1 VTVDERPPVL
11 LVPGYLASPPV
22 YGRMAERLLARGAAS
37 VTVAPV
43 WTPDWLLSIGR
54 GFGPL
59 VTRTSRAVSRA
70 SRQAGGRPLL
80 VIGHSAGGLLARLAT
95 SPTPYQGHRG
105 GVAEACG
112 ALVTLGT
119 PQAVT
124 EAARQTFR
132 AGFDAIRFL
141 DASVPGAWF
150 APRTGYVAVG
160 SRCVQGVA
168 ATDPDP
174 GRRIAGRL
182 YTLLGGEAART
193 EWGDGL
199 VVEPASRLD
208 GARIVTLD
216 GIIHAPGLPRPWYG
230 SDEGLDGWWEV
241 AVSAWRE
248 ALGAR
253 RTLVSSAR

>member
-1 VTVDERPPVL
+1 MTADERPSVL
-11 LVPGYLASPPV
+11 LVPGFLASPPI
-22 YGRMAERLLARGAAS
+22 YGRMAERLLARGAGS

-43 WTPDWLLSIGR
+43 WTPDWLLSMAR

-59 VTRTSRAVSRA
+59 VTRTSRAVRHA

-80 VIGHSAGGLLARLAT
+80 VIAHSAGGLLARLAT
-95 SPTPYQGHRG
+95 SPTPFQGHRG

-141 DASVPGAWF
+141 DARVPGAWF

-160 SRCVQGVA
+160 SHCIQGENA
-168 ATDPDP
+168 ADPD
-174 GRRIAGRL
+174 GRRRIAGRL
-182 YTLLGGEAART
+182 YTLLEGEAART

-199 VVEPASRLD
+199 ISEAASRLD
-208 GARIVTLD
+208 GASIVTLE
-216 GIIHAPGLPRPWYG
+216 GIIHAPGLSTPWYG
-230 SDEGLDGWWEV
+230 SDEGLDGWWPI
-241 AVSAWRE
+241 ALDAWRE
-248 ALGAR
+248 ALEAR
-253 RTLVSSAR
+253 SLA

>member
-1 VTVDERPPVL
+1 VTAEERPAVL
-11 LVPGYLASPPV
+11 LVPGFLGSPPM

-59 VTRTSRAVSRA
+59 LTRTSRAVRRA

-95 SPTPYQGHRG
+95 SPTPYKGHRG
-105 GVAEACG
+105 GVAEVVG

-119 PQAVT
+119 PHVMA
-124 EAARQTFR
+124 ESAGPTFR
-132 AGFDAIRFL
+132 AGYEAVRFL
-141 DASVPGAWF
+141 DATIPGAWF
-150 APRTGYVAVG
+150 APRTAYLAVG
-160 SRCVQGVA
+160 SRCVQGGA
-168 ATDPDP
+168 AADPD
-174 GRRIAGRL
+174 GRRRIAGRL
-182 YTLLGGEAART
+182 YTLLEGEAART

-199 VVEPASRLD
+199 IVEAASRLG
-208 GARIVTLD
+208 GAHIVTLE
-216 GIIHAPGLPRPWYG
+216 GIIHAPGLPVPWYG

-241 AVSAWRE
+241 AVAAWRE
-248 ALGAR
+248 ALEAR
-253 RTLVSSAR
+253 SLA